1 MTTDRLFLFLAVLG
15 LVLGFGCGR
24 KNATTPPVDPDRLLT
39 AIRAETGDANTT
51 LVFDHG
57 SIQIQSA
64 GQTITVDQTETRK
77 RPDTLPADIVLPDD
91 AHYDL
96 WTEAPRGATLSLR
109 TNLQPEALA
118 SYFLREWP
126 AQSWQNISDVQADTL
141 RCLAFRKANRQVAI
155 TIESEPENDPSTR
168 ALLYLETLPEPPAS

>member
-1 MTTDRLFLFLAVLG
+1 MISCRLFLLLAVLG
-15 LVLGFGCGR
+15 LAIGCGR
-24 KNATTPPVDPDRLLT
+24 NNSTKTSVNPGQMLA
-39 AIRAETGDANTT
+39 AIRTETGDTNTT
-51 LVFDHG
+51 LIFDRG
-57 SIQIQSA
+57 NIQIRTA
-64 GQTITVDQTETRK
+64 GQTITVDQTETRR
-77 RPDTLPADIVLPDD
+77 RPSSLPSDIALPDD

-96 WTEAPRGATLSLR
+96 WTEAPRGATLSVR

-118 SYFLREWP
+118 DYFLREWP
-126 AQSWQNISDVQADTL
+126 AQSWQNVSVVLADTL

>member
-1 MTTDRLFLFLAVLG
+1 MVARHLFIFLAALW
-15 LVLGFGCGR
+15 FAIGCGR
-24 KNATTPPVDPDRLLT
+24 KNASAPPVNPGRLLA
-39 AIRAETGDANTT
+39 AIQTETGDTNTT
-51 LVFDHG
+51 LVVDHG
-57 SIQIQSA
+57 NIQIRSD
-64 GQTITVDQTETRK
+64 GQTITVDQTETRQ
-77 RPDTLPADIVLPDD
+77 RPAALPSDVALPDD

-118 SYFLREWP
+118 EYFLHEWI

-155 TIESEPENDPSTR
+155 TIESEPESDPSTR

>member
-1 MTTDRLFLFLAVLG
+1 MVARRLLLLLAVLS
-15 LVLGFGCGR
+15 LAIGCGR
-24 KNATTPPVDPDRLLT
+24 NNSTTPSVDPDRLLT
-39 AIRAETGDANTT
+39 VIQAETGDTNTT
-51 LVFDHG
+51 LIFNHG
-57 SIQIQSA
+57 NIQIRSA

-77 RPDTLPADIVLPDD
+77 RPDTLPSDIVLPDD

-118 SYFLREWP
+118 DYFLREWP
-126 AQSWQNISDVQADTL
+126 AQSWQNVSDVQADTL

>member
-1 MTTDRLFLFLAVLG
+1 MVALRVFSLLAVLS
-15 LVLGFGCGR
+15 LALGCGR
-24 KNATTPPVDPDRLLT
+24 NDSTTPSIDPDRLLT
-39 AIRAETGDANTT
+39 AIRAETGDTNTT
-51 LVFDHG
+51 LIFDRG
-57 SIQIQSA
+57 NIQIRTA
-64 GQTITVDQTETRK
+64 GQTITVDQTETRR
-77 RPDTLPADIVLPDD
+77 RPSSLPSDIALPDD

-118 SYFLREWP
+118 DYFLREWP
-126 AQSWQNISDVQADTL
+126 AQSWQNVSDVQADTL